1 MYPMP
6 QVRGGLPQAF
16 AAYIKGCPSFF
27 KKKEAKKFYDLA
39 LLSAVMERAKS
50 ACRIGLAQ
58 HDSKETDKNHGLR
71 FRSRNQG
78 RRVKGAE
85 GKTTA

>member
-1 MYPMP
+1 M
-6 QVRGGLPQAF
+6 
-16 AAYIKGCPSFF
+16 GCRE
-27 KKKEAKKFYDLA
+27 KKEAEEFHGLVCCLRKWR
-39 LLSAVMERAKS
+39 EKS

-58 HDSKETDKNHGLR
+58 HGSKETDKNHGLR